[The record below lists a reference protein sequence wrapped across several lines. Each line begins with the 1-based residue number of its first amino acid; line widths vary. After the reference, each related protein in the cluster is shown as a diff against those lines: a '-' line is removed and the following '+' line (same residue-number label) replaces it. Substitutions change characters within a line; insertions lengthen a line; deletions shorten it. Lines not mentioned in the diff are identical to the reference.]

1 MTRTLA
7 NMLLVRSPLTSA
19 PYSPDKAGD
28 FLLPRLTL
36 LAVDALTAAGE
47 RIGRALHAIERQ
59 GQRREAIRELRAL
72 DDRILSD
79 IGVSR
84 SEIPAVVDAALDRQD
99 ADPFSSTRVK
109 ARGHH

>member
-7 NMLLVRSPLTSA
+7 NMMLVRSPLTNA

-36 LAVDALTAAGE
+36 VAVDALAAVGE
-47 RIGRALHAIERQ
+47 RFERAVHAIERR
-59 GQRREAIRELRAL
+59 GKRREAIRELRAL

-79 IGVSR
+79 IGVHR
-84 SEIPAVVDAALDRQD
+84 SQIPAVVDAALDRQD
-99 ADPFSSTRVK
+99 ADPFSAARVK
-109 ARGHH
+109 GHLQS